1 MRKTIL
7 PMLVLVLFASAC
19 GTSRP
24 ATTPGPSPRP
34 GTTVLPDSVPCLVV
48 NSASSQGP
56 ALAAQFGDRGH
67 AIGPEDAPVTLV
79 VFSDYQCA
87 SCAYLAAIL
96 KQIRAAHPDDVRVIV
111 LPFPLTANDKSVLA
125 IQAAE
130 AADLQGKFWE
140 MHDLLFSKQA
150 EWTGL
155 SPAAFPGWAQAQ
167 VAGLGMD
174 AARFRADF
182 QGAVVTARASQAVA
196 STANIQQ
203 ALPILFVNSS
213 TPYNGRVDFTGL
225 DQVVS
230 LLALTR
236 KEFSACPPMIIDLA
250 KQYTATLQT
259 DHGDIVVALN
269 ADKAPLAV
277 DNFVFLA
284 RSGWYDGN
292 TFFRV
297 LAGELAQTGDPSGT
311 GLGNA
316 GYFFNTE
323 IVPGLSF
330 DRPGVVALANTGV
343 NSNASQF
350 FITTAAAPAMKG
362 QYTIIGQVISGLDV
376 LGKLTPRDP
385 VPGLVL
391 PAGDLLLKV
400 TITER

>member
-1 MRKTIL
+1 MRKLLL
-7 PMLVLVLFASAC
+7 PLFALVLFLGAC
-19 GTSRP
+19 SSPPPGGT
-24 ATTPGPSPRP
+24 PRP
-34 GTTVLPDSVPCLVV
+34 TPRSSSTALPGSIPCLVV
-48 NSASSQGP
+48 NPAGSQGP

-87 SCAYLAAIL
+87 SCAYLAAVL
-96 KQIRAAHPDDVRVIV
+96 KQIRDAHPADVRLIV

-140 MHDLLFSKQA
+140 MHDLLFSRQA
-150 EWTGL
+150 DWTGL
-155 SPAAFPGWAQAQ
+155 SPAAFPAWAQAQ
-167 VAGLGMD
+167 AAGLGMD
-174 AARFRADF
+174 AARFLADF
-182 QGAVVTARASQAVA
+182 QGAVVAQRAGQAVA
-196 STANIQQ
+196 STASIQQ

-236 KEFSACPPMIIDLA
+236 REFSSCPPMIIDPS

-259 DHGDIVVALN
+259 EHGDIVVALN
-269 ADKAPLAV
+269 AGKAPLAV

-292 TFFRV
+292 TFYRV
-297 LAGELAQTGDPSGT
+297 LAGQLAATGDPSGT

-316 GYFFNTE
+316 GYFFTTE
-323 IVPGLSF
+323 LVPGLSF
-330 DRPGVVALANTGV
+330 DRPGVVALSNTGM

-350 FITTAAAPAMKG
+350 FITTAAAPALNG
-362 QYTIIGQVISGLDV
+362 EYTIIGQVIAGLDV
-376 LGKLTPRDP
+376 LAKLTPRDP
-385 VPGLVL
+385 VPGQAL
-391 PAGDLLLKV
+391 PPGDLLLHV
-400 TITER
+400 SISER